1 MLRGKNFD
9 TEIDDGGAVAKRR
22 LRIGLSF
29 RYRMN
34 RINIKNTVFDN
45 TKKDGGYKG
54 SVKMIEGVRNK
65 KYVIHSTLFYR
76 KNRDLALFL
85 IK

>member
-1 MLRGKNFD
+1 MGTCKKHVQRLISLCGKNFD

-29 RYRMN
+29 QYRMN
-34 RINIKNTVFDN
+34 RIKIKNTVFDN

-54 SVKMIEGVRNK
+54 IV
-65 KYVIHSTLFYR
+65 
-76 KNRDLALFL
+76 
-85 IK
+85 